1 MSGGKLNFSRPLSPS
16 ARLPKQQ
23 EVSSHRSPSPYHD
36 LGLLDTSRVD
46 NEEPLITFDSNGSI
60 TSAIVSDCVPL
71 LLNSQ
76 SLSNPQ
82 TTYYLQTT
90 ITDYSPQR
98 CLLDDLDDS
107 PLEEESRTRE
117 SFAPVQTLYISA
129 DSPVCI
135 DCDAYRVDL
144 FYCNLCNV
152 TYCAK
157 CWDKLGTH
165 RKGKLGPG
173 GIPHVKTDQAVA
185 DKLRAT
191 FESSPDDK
199 EQQVLFQEDENTA
212 WFGVVKDESGD
223 LIFHDYGRYADI
235 MAGIA
240 KERGPS
246 NNNRFPGLVCF
257 VGETGK

>member
-1 MSGGKLNFSRPLSPS
+1 M
-16 ARLPKQQ
+16 
-23 EVSSHRSPSPYHD
+23 
-36 LGLLDTSRVD
+36 LL
-46 NEEPLITFDSNGSI
+46 
-60 TSAIVSDCVPL
+60 A
-71 LLNSQ
+71 SQ
-76 SLSNPQ
+76 SLLNLRN
-82 TTYYLQTT
+82 THYMQTT

-98 CLLDDLDDS
+98 CLLDDLDDV
-107 PLEEESRTRE
+107 PQKEESPSDTRE
-117 SFAPVQTLYISA
+117 GFTPVQTLYIPA
-129 DSPVCI
+129 DTPVCI
-135 DCDAYRVDL
+135 DCDACRPDL

-173 GIPHVKTDQAVA
+173 GIPHEKTDQAIA

-191 FESSPDDK
+191 FEASPDDK
-199 EQQVLFQEDENTA
+199 EQQALFQEDENTA

-235 MAGIA
+235 MAEIS

-257 VGETGK
+257 VGETGRRTKYRDVHLLTGA